1 MKKIIAIAVTVVMAG
16 LLLAGGASAWMG
28 GCGMKCFS
36 GDVEQMK
43 TFQKDTL
50 SVREEIMTKHIE
62 LRAEYQKATPDQNRV
77 TALQKEIAD
86 LQAKMR
92 DAATK
97 AGLTVNC
104 PMGGGMMGHGKMGCG
119 KMGHGMM
126 GKGMMGCGM
135 GCGMMGQQGAGA
147 QGAGTYPC
155 PMAQ

>member
-16 LLLAGGASAWMG
+16 LLIAGGAFAWMG

-43 TFQKDTL
+43 KFQKDTL
-50 SVREEIMTKHIE
+50 SVREEIMTKRIE
-62 LRAEYQKATPDQNRV
+62 LRAEYQKTTPDQDRV
-77 TALQKEIAD
+77 TALQKEVAD

-104 PMGGGMMGHGKMGCG
+104 PMGGGMTGHGKMGCG

-126 GKGMMGCGM
+126 GKGMMGCG
-135 GCGMMGQQGAGA
+135 CGMMGQQGAGA
-147 QGAGTYPC
+147 QGAGASPC